1 MTDLKTFDN
10 WLPDLLL
17 FPRTFLI
24 HYDQSTVKF
33 MTAPPHEVQ
42 TLGKLGQ
49 VCMVMSSI
57 CIYIPWPFPP
67 VGG

>member
-17 FPRTFLI
+17 TPRTFLI

-42 TLGKLGQ
+42 ILGKLGQ
-49 VCMVMSSI
+49 VCMVMS
-57 CIYIPWPFPP
+57 
-67 VGG
+67 